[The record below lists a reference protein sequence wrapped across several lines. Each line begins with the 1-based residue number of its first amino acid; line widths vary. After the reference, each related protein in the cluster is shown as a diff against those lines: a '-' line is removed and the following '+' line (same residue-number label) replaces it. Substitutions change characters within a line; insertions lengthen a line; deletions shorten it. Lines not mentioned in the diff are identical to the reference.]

1 MFSTALS
8 TENLEKTREML
19 KERRVVM
26 NMTQKEAAQRAGV
39 NIRTLQH
46 FEQTGEIS
54 FLNLLKLMSV
64 YRMDDRVMK
73 SIEDRS
79 WWTIEQLERAE
90 SRKRAR

>member
-1 MFSTALS
+1 MFSDLLS
-8 TENLEKTREML
+8 TENLEKTREIM

-26 NMTQKEAAQRAGV
+26 NMTQKEAAERAGV

-46 FEQTGEIS
+46 FEQKGEIS

-64 YRMDDRVMK
+64 YHIDERVMK

-79 WWTIEQLERAE
+79 WWTIEQMERAE
-90 SRKRAR
+90 KRKRAR

>member
-1 MFSTALS
+1 MFANSLS
-8 TENLEKTREML
+8 TENLEKTREMM

-26 NMTQKEAAQRAGV
+26 NMTQKDAAQRAGV

-46 FEQTGEIS
+46 FEQKGEIS

-64 YRMDDRVMK
+64 YRMDDRVMQ